1 MTEFVLAVL
10 AQALSALAV
19 AFVMRL
25 LRGDER
31 ASFQPAA

>member
-19 AFVMRL
+19 AVVMRMF
-25 LRGDER
+25 RRDER
-31 ASFQPAA
+31 VSFQPAL